1 MVDDADKNKG
11 EGTSTESGLTAEQIK
26 AFKERQKIEDEPWG
40 LCSLGEDIAQYG
52 DKKWATSIYQ
62 QALDKVEDDRDFIHI
77 AESVADEKHL
87 GDKEWARQIYRQA
100 LDKADDVEDLTYTA
114 ASLADEGY
122 LDDKEWARKVYQQAL
137 EKSEYIADFKN
148 IAASVEDEG
157 SINDKDWAQKIYQ
170 QAFDLEKNLP
180 QTIPIG
186 VLEKWLSELKDN
198 LQEYLESIRMKMKN
212 DKEKRSPD
220 SRYFRAKGMIETV
233 DQVSSK
239 IRTWIEHQE
248 KKAAL
253 VQSGQRLLIVRD
265 DEITQGMLKKLKWYE
280 FDQSISLAFR
290 WGMSEKHPSIDIDIH
305 NIEDLSNRVLIYH
318 GESSYKELVERVRE
332 GGLPSILNEE
342 TEKYWVEMT

>member
-1 MVDDADKNKG
+1 M
-11 EGTSTESGLTAEQIK
+11 
-26 AFKERQKIEDEPWG
+26 
-40 LCSLGEDIAQYG
+40 
-52 DKKWATSIYQ
+52 
-62 QALDKVEDDRDFIHI
+62 
-77 AESVADEKHL
+77 
-87 GDKEWARQIYRQA
+87 
-100 LDKADDVEDLTYTA
+100 TYTA

-122 LDDKEWARKVYQQAL
+122 LDDKEWARTVYQQAL

-157 SINDKDWAQKIYQ
+157 SINDKEWAQKIYQ
-170 QAFDLEKNLP
+170 QAFDLEENLP

-186 VLEKWLSELKDN
+186 VLEKWLSELKDY
-198 LQEYLESIRMKMKN
+198 LKEYLESIQMKVKN
-212 DKEKRSPD
+212 DKEKRSHD
-220 SRYFRAKGMIETV
+220 RQYFHAKGMVEAV
-233 DQVSSK
+233 NRVSSR
-239 IRTWIEHQE
+239 IREWLEHQE

-253 VQSGQRLLIVRD
+253 VQSGQRLLIIRD
-265 DEITQGMLKKLKWYE
+265 DEINHGTDKDEITQGMLKKLKWYE

-290 WGMSEKHPSIDIDIH
+290 WEMSEKHPSIDIDIH